1 MGAGSGMTWPLGAPR
16 TAALLC
22 PRITSSSAQQALL
35 GACRSSAHIFGSS
48 PRSAPTGCRL
58 LTENVCPHELR
69 GATVQVLSHTPWS
82 SRVAPWAWDHG
93 SDLTPQIAQCWT
105 QVARLLCLTSA
116 IFQRHLSC
124 SMPFQLQALL
134 GLTDDTPLT
143 EHHLQESSR
152 PYPVSLH
159 CPLHRLLR
167 PPEPTYLWWLR
178 LSLRIPPQPQPVRLP
193 HMGRAHYRPDGT
205 RRRTRGELEA
215 RAKKKA
221 KREREAA
228 EAAEAA
234 ERAGDRAAAVAA
246 PPEGAEPEE
255 EEKIEVEIEVEEE
268 EAIEELPVRRP
279 LARLRPAPKW
289 GAASD
294 RVPARD
300 RSRSPRRMAISS
312 DRLFRLSKAL
322 TSLLRHRAA
331 AEGLPLR
338 EDGFCEVGAV
348 TRTRAMR
355 SIGASSAEVL
365 YAVQHDAKRRYT
377 LQYHSGIPWIRA
389 AQGHSQAVRKDL
401 VMRRLRQH
409 ELPPFV
415 YHGTR
420 SWCYKSIVRAGLLAG
435 GPSGSRTDIHLVE
448 HFPESGRV
456 LSGWRAS
463 CELAIQVDTR
473 RAAAGGCTFFVSDN
487 DVFITEGVDGVLSPA
502 FISAVVIL
510 ASGEVIT
517 SPKAGTAPS
526 GEAVEAGL
534 RRVRRG
540 YMSVLRN
547 ALACLDGFGFDVFL
561 PCCFSQV
568 GASLCKWSTR
578 NLAGAAFIL
587 SSALRSTVHQP
598 MHWQVSPLRVAS
610 VNIHA
615 LPTAARASTV
625 YPCHFIH
632 GRIASNLQSAAHW
645 WQLGSVSRTTAPQG
659 AASSCMSSE
668 SEDLLSPLPPTA
680 PNGAAEPAR
689 GTPLWSPGDDDS
701 EDHPLLSTPSAHGLT
716 TPAGGT
722 PLWSPS
728 DNESEDIMPPS
739 PLPPPPRQA
748 APRELT
754 QPSQDTSAKGTP
766 IGGLMSRALRRENYA
781 PEILRVVEPVLN
793 QDKSDVTTNHDD
805 PPTTEVRP
813 ARPGEANTA
822 LTEAPS
828 STATALPAPDR
839 LPRVNWAENEV
850 FHFNPEAHCLSRV
863 PSASP
868 HPEGMQ
874 YGPARQS
881 SRACAKMLVRAGH
894 RCSVCYCL
902 ISLCSCHHG
911 KLNSISCSGHG
922 SHAAHSHPEPAH
934 ASSCV
939 SQAAD
944 LLFSI
949 RLEPLSISYTQ
960 LPVCRPHPL
969 PHGWQHPHPHQWQV
983 LHRSYTRKQRRA
995 HKHRSLPPAAAQSV
1009 FHAVFDWLHACSPLA
1024 IMNPHR
1030 PGGGPRQHYRPD
1042 GSRRRTA
1049 GELAKR
1055 AAKAAARAAAAAAD
1069 AAGGGVAQPAGP
1081 AVAKDGASTGT
1092 PAQATTSVTTAPL
1105 GVPPASTS
1113 TPASSTADASTSAP
1127 KSEPAPAAYPSR
1139 VQHPPP
1145 SIAAGPKP
1153 GGGEHR
1159 TWLPALPALR
1169 VKAPPPHLQ
1178 AEVTETAPGAPEK
1191 APSPKRTAEAA
1202 TLAPDETGDPKMST
1216 AEQKQALIPTAPS
1229 GEPPRLGP
1237 SQLPPEPPPPRR
1249 SKRSRTQP
1257 PRQLPAA
1264 DYAQTKWS
1272 QVTTLENMLEDIREA
1287 EVATMLSLFQQAGH
1301 YTSQHGP
1308 FHDLRDSLMRD
1319 QVCGPN
1325 GEPLPLPPVGN
1336 WILALGISLL
1346 GYDTPAGRELLTRL
1360 TNPQTVGDLT
1370 EAWAFQLWNR
1380 GHQSLC
1386 TQLSGFFM
1394 LLHNLLEDVPSRV
1407 YSVLGQEWRLTWME
1421 FRAVVRAWIGDP
1433 PTRTM
1438 LAITQVPETE
1448 TAHGRFGRLSE
1459 TMRARSLSPGH
1470 GPLLGSR
1477 ASFLDNTMDANA
1489 IPTIL
1494 LPYTFPAFQVGSA
1507 LPLSLQDQDQ
1517 SECAYM
1523 FAWMTMQVWLLAAF
1537 SIFTLLR
1544 CLRRCWANLAHHCLW
1559 CHTQCFDLRCLYPG
1573 VLRPAL
1579 SASLPGGCSRP
1590 SRVLC
1595 RRLVFLLC
1603 MSCFIWPGYS
1613 TGTAFATGTADPTVA
1628 SDLPVHHPLTLPA
1641 ADCQS
1646 LTSAG
1651 PTHLPRKRAL
1661 RRAIGRAARHPA
1673 QTTHYKGRLCT
1684 LAALREAPTT
1694 SGARPALRSRRG
1706 DTDSKQG
1713 PRLTALSWN
1722 VGGLSQEAWLE
1733 VQIWMHEQTE
1743 HDVILLQETHWRFTS
1758 SWSLPRYHIFHSGA
1772 TDHRFQGCMIA
1783 IRKSIASFESVRWS
1797 TPLVGHLMHVRFPV
1811 QGRHVD
1817 IINLYQYA
1825 LSTGPDRAAVLH
1837 KRERVL
1843 HHLDKTLSSL
1853 PIRNVLLLGGDFNT
1867 MGTRDSLPFGPGT
1880 YLGPHPHPDRHL
1892 LAHLAN
1898 THRLTALNTWGRV
1911 SKAPTFEHDQTRSQI
1926 DFFFARAA
1934 QIDGRSRRACTDPLF
1949 HLLRWRGGARHYPVL
1964 VNIPAVHYQS
1974 PAKLPEDTK
1983 THAPRYQLDQ
1993 PPDKVQAFC
2002 AHLAHTLS
2010 ASPTPSDL
2018 DRALQQAA
2026 AQHLIPA
2033 QPTTKSDSAADRV
2046 TGVVK
2051 HMWNLRH
2058 TAQQFAIEVLRP
2070 FTLVAQ
2076 IRHWR
2081 GTGERLWFS
2090 LGQLFSAWRHQA
2102 SYLRQHR
2109 YLRRRGRQVKKELLE
2124 EQLQQAWEAD
2134 QQGDKSSI
2142 WKVVNRL
2149 APRTAR
2155 IKIQLR
2161 GKQGNLL
2168 TPTEEADRFR
2178 TYCEHIY
2185 KLPTTSPSTTT
2196 IQPSSA
2202 LTPPPRTAPT
2212 LTSSS
2217 VHSPHSP
2224 HPLPRDTF
2232 PPHSP
2237 PSIPTLGPLEVPHL
2251 AEALS
2256 LLPARKATPP
2266 HLAQLSLWHLGKDVL
2281 LPHLAVLCR
2290 QLWQSPHA
2298 FHQLW
2303 ADAWIAWLA
2312 KPGKA
2317 PDQPENL
2324 RPISLTEGGGRIVV
2338 KALTLQLR
2346 PSLTEATQSWPQYAY
2361 VPGRSIEHAIIRAL
2375 HHCDRVNTAIA
2386 SQRVTLRERRATGR
2400 IPTACSGGV
2409 TLSIDTSKAFDT
2421 VDRGVLERELKTAR
2435 VPEPELT
2442 LILSLHRNIGY
2453 WPAGPTSD
2461 VRVSSERGVRQGCP
2475 LAPSLWTLVTVALLR
2490 TMADTESLHWIQH
2503 NATVFADDL
2512 LLQWEYHSVSELERM
2527 VSAIQHCFQVLARL
2541 GLQVQHRKTQLLVA
2555 QKGRLAH
2562 KWWKAH
2568 TASTKE
2574 GRFLRIPQ
2582 PNHKDLHLP
2591 IVPQLTYLGIVL
2603 SYVDA
2608 ATATVEHR
2616 LQVAEAQRARL
2627 LKVLHSRTLPLHKR
2641 VQLWLACVRSSAL
2654 YGLHLLDL
2662 KQKHV
2667 ARITIVLVRHLRAIA
2682 RSFAHMSQEASQ
2694 ALLLRLDVE
2703 DPLSFLLRAS
2713 QKLLAK
2719 TLHSQDPMVHQPC
2732 ILQWL
2737 TRITESRLALDSH
2750 VVHVFPPGEDSGPAA
2765 SVPDEEVRE
2774 SLRIA
2779 SLPPPL
2785 VGAQPGALVS
2795 GRHGPRQ
2802 TVFSCPTCRL
2812 YFPDLATLKK
2822 HHAKHHASPIAPPHP
2837 TANAAEVRQ
2846 HSVDGMP
2853 VCRHCSKDYVTWF
2866 NLKRHIQHG
2875 HCTTRWQATMT
2886 PQTPHTST
2894 RTELSHDP
2902 AQSQPEAT
2910 QTTEVPPT
2918 AAALATAPVSGVPTQ
2933 AGMSPPSPP
2942 LDGALIPVSP
2952 AQWLSFARLPEVQ
2965 TKLRQF
2971 CVTCGQWLVSVK
2983 SIKLHYRHVHV
2994 DIYNRFCQA
3003 AAADC
3008 KKVGHIVSPCVYC
3021 GAHITRTDQHSGT
3034 CPVLWQ
3040 ARVCCLVQAART
3052 SSQITR
3058 PAQFLGS
3065 ASSDPP
3071 SIPPSIHPSVP
3082 SSDHDSRDRTDGAGC
3097 RGIGLLWQ
3105 STGEKAPGTRHG
3117 GATGQISPPER
3128 ERQPATEEQPAATTA
3143 TAEKLPPNGPLSGEP
3158 SSGRTSRKIG
3168 DFFGPVTAQS
3178 GKGAHRPVGLPVPPS
3193 ERPHRPFHFSEW
3205 RRPSVDGAATP
3216 RGDGQLA
3223 GPAQQGQGHQ
3233 IPQADSAPVCDVGN
3247 HNQSFHVCGGQDCS
3261 GQGSGDGMGH
3271 QRSGVQLPRLERRG
3285 ATTRPSPRGDANTGS
3300 GVDRRQKAQNTLE
3313 RAGTHHQVRCSPQC
3327 PTELGLGNS
3336 DVRLRA
3342 IATNPGGSGGH
3353 GDLSEVV
3360 CLLRPSAS
3368 VTPAQTGPPRA
3379 VAVDQGASGGG
3390 GLVIGRGLTFS
3401 CVPAIPRSLVTV
3413 TLHNPGNHCYLN
3425 STVYLLAYACCMH
3438 APHGPP
3444 RGATALE
3451 YAVHSVLANPG
3462 EDTPPGGRR
3471 IAELPAWRSLLVHWH
3486 GLHQQQDAMELLHH
3500 LLERNP
3506 LPFANCQWEARPIP
3520 GTEAASR
3527 PLIRGSIYVS
3537 VPLPRRGHATLQ
3549 DCVVQWHEQKI
3560 PHGLLGTP
3568 SFLLV
3573 NLARYANIAR
3583 GKNPIRLPCK
3593 AMQKVS
3599 FPVFRGT
3606 GHDVAWTSYT
3616 LVAGIMHLGPQPQS
3630 GHYRSFLAHPGSCL
3644 DSWPQVSTSCSSEPQ
3659 LMPAGDR
3666 GSSAPSGRPS
3676 APSGSRHY
3684 TWWCTDD
3691 GKAAEVCHPT
3701 YYRTLSENCY
3711 VLCFCLTEH
3720 LNTC

>member
-1 MGAGSGMTWPLGAPR
+1 M
-16 TAALLC
+16 
-22 PRITSSSAQQALL
+22 
-35 GACRSSAHIFGSS
+35 
-48 PRSAPTGCRL
+48 
-58 LTENVCPHELR
+58 
-69 GATVQVLSHTPWS
+69 
-82 SRVAPWAWDHG
+82 
-93 SDLTPQIAQCWT
+93 
-105 QVARLLCLTSA
+105 
-116 IFQRHLSC
+116 
-124 SMPFQLQALL
+124 
-134 GLTDDTPLT
+134 
-143 EHHLQESSR
+143 
-152 PYPVSLH
+152 
-159 CPLHRLLR
+159 
-167 PPEPTYLWWLR
+167 
-178 LSLRIPPQPQPVRLP
+178 
-193 HMGRAHYRPDGT
+193 
-205 RRRTRGELEA
+205 
-215 RAKKKA
+215 
-221 KREREAA
+221 
-228 EAAEAA
+228 
-234 ERAGDRAAAVAA
+234 
-246 PPEGAEPEE
+246 
-255 EEKIEVEIEVEEE
+255 
-268 EAIEELPVRRP
+268 
-279 LARLRPAPKW
+279 
-289 GAASD
+289 
-294 RVPARD
+294 
-300 RSRSPRRMAISS
+300 
-312 DRLFRLSKAL
+312 
-322 TSLLRHRAA
+322 
-331 AEGLPLR
+331 
-338 EDGFCEVGAV
+338 
-348 TRTRAMR
+348 
-355 SIGASSAEVL
+355 
-365 YAVQHDAKRRYT
+365 
-377 LQYHSGIPWIRA
+377 
-389 AQGHSQAVRKDL
+389 
-401 VMRRLRQH
+401 
-409 ELPPFV
+409 
-415 YHGTR
+415 
-420 SWCYKSIVRAGLLAG
+420 
-435 GPSGSRTDIHLVE
+435 
-448 HFPESGRV
+448 
-456 LSGWRAS
+456 
-463 CELAIQVDTR
+463 
-473 RAAAGGCTFFVSDN
+473 
-487 DVFITEGVDGVLSPA
+487 
-502 FISAVVIL
+502 
-510 ASGEVIT
+510 
-517 SPKAGTAPS
+517 
-526 GEAVEAGL
+526 
-534 RRVRRG
+534 
-540 YMSVLRN
+540 
-547 ALACLDGFGFDVFL
+547 
-561 PCCFSQV
+561 
-568 GASLCKWSTR
+568 
-578 NLAGAAFIL
+578 
-587 SSALRSTVHQP
+587 
-598 MHWQVSPLRVAS
+598 
-610 VNIHA
+610 
-615 LPTAARASTV
+615 
-625 YPCHFIH
+625 
-632 GRIASNLQSAAHW
+632 
-645 WQLGSVSRTTAPQG
+645 
-659 AASSCMSSE
+659 
-668 SEDLLSPLPPTA
+668 
-680 PNGAAEPAR
+680 
-689 GTPLWSPGDDDS
+689 
-701 EDHPLLSTPSAHGLT
+701 
-716 TPAGGT
+716 
-722 PLWSPS
+722 
-728 DNESEDIMPPS
+728 
-739 PLPPPPRQA
+739 
-748 APRELT
+748 
-754 QPSQDTSAKGTP
+754 
-766 IGGLMSRALRRENYA
+766 
-781 PEILRVVEPVLN
+781 
-793 QDKSDVTTNHDD
+793 
-805 PPTTEVRP
+805 
-813 ARPGEANTA
+813 
-822 LTEAPS
+822 
-828 STATALPAPDR
+828 TALPAPDR

-850 FHFNPEAHCLSRV
+850 FHFNPEAHRLFTV
-863 PSASP
+863 PSASLRS
-868 HPEGMQ
+868 EGTQ
-874 YGPARQS
+874 YGPARHS

-902 ISLCSCHHG
+902 ISLCSCHHE
-911 KLNSISCSGHG
+911 KFSPLSCAGYGGCTPPSY
-922 SHAAHSHPEPAH
+922 PELAH
-934 ASSCV
+934 ALSCV
-939 SQAAD
+939 SQATD
-944 LLFSI
+944 LLFHI
-949 RLEPLSISYTQ
+949 TPEPLSICCATLS
-960 LPVCRPHPL
+960 VCSPHPL

-983 LHRSYTRKQRRA
+983 LHRSFTRRQRRK
-995 HKHRSLPPAAAQSV
+995 HKHRSLPPAAAQRV
-1009 FHAVFDWLHACSPLA
+1009 FHAAFDWLRTCSRFA

-1069 AAGGGVAQPAGP
+1069 AAGGGVAKPAVP
-1081 AVAKDGASTGT
+1081 AVAKEGAPAGH
-1092 PAQATTSVTTAPL
+1092 PAQAVASVTTASL
-1105 GVPPASTS
+1105 RVPPAPTSTS
-1113 TPASSTADASTSAP
+1113 TSSTAAASTSVP
-1127 KSEPAPAAYPSR
+1127 KSEPVPTAY
-1139 VQHPPP
+1139 P
-1145 SIAAGPKP
+1145 SIAAAPKP

-1178 AEVTETAPGAPEK
+1178 AEAAENAPEAPAK

-1202 TLAPDETGDPKMST
+1202 TLAPDVAPDESDDLKTST
-1216 AEQKQALIPTAPS
+1216 AEPEQTLISTAPY
-1229 GEPPRLGP
+1229 GEPSRLDP
-1237 SQLPPEPPPPRR
+1237 TQLPPAPPPPRR

-1257 PRQLPAA
+1257 PRQIPAA
-1264 DYAQTKWS
+1264 DHAQTKWS
-1272 QVTTLENMLEDIREA
+1272 QVTTLESMLEDLREA
-1287 EVATMLSLFQQAGH
+1287 DVATMLSLFQQAGH
-1301 YTSQHGP
+1301 YATHHGP
-1308 FHDLRDSLMRD
+1308 FHDLRDSLMHA

-1346 GYDTPAGRELLTRL
+1346 GYDTLAGRELLTRL

-1380 GHQSLC
+1380 GHKSLC

-1394 LLHNLLEDVPSRV
+1394 LLHTLLEDVPARV

-1433 PTRTM
+1433 PTQTM

-1459 TMRARSLSPGH
+1459 TLRARSLSPDY
-1470 GPLLGSR
+1470 GPFLGSR
-1477 ASFLDNTMDANA
+1477 TSFLDNTVDANA
-1489 IPTIL
+1489 IPSIL
-1494 LPYTFPAFQVGSA
+1494 LPYTFPAFQAGLA

-1523 FAWMTMQVWLLAAF
+1523 FAWMTLQVWLLAAI

-1544 CLRRCWANLAHHCLW
+1544 CSRRCWTNLVHHCLW
-1559 CHTQCFDLRCLYPG
+1559 CHTQCFNLCCLYSGMP
-1573 VLRPAL
+1573 RPAL
-1579 SASLPGGCSRP
+1579 KASMPGGYSRP
-1590 SRVLC
+1590 SRILC
-1595 RRLVFLLC
+1595 RRLVFVLC
-1603 MSCFIWPGYS
+1603 MGCFIWPGCS
-1613 TGTAFATGTADPTVA
+1613 TRTAFAKRTADSTVA
-1628 SDLPVHHPLTLPA
+1628 SDLPVQHTRPLPA
-1641 ADCQS
+1641 ADCRI
-1646 LTSAG
+1646 LASAG
-1651 PTHLPRKRAL
+1651 PTPLPRKRAL

-1684 LAALREAPTT
+1684 LTALREAPTT

-1713 PRLTALSWN
+1713 PRLTALTWN

-1825 LSTGPDRAAVLH
+1825 LSSGPDRAAVLH

-1880 YLGPHPHPDRHL
+1880 YLGPNPHPDRHL

-1898 THRLTALNTWGRV
+1898 THRLTALNTWGRI
-1911 SKAPTFEHDQTRSQI
+1911 SKAPTFEHDRIRSQI

-1934 QIDGRSRRACTDPLF
+1934 QVDGRSRQACTDPLF

-1974 PAKLPEDTK
+1974 PAQLPEDARIR
-1983 THAPRYQLDQ
+1983 APRYQLDQ

-2010 ASPTPSDL
+2010 DPPTPSDL

-2026 AQHLIPA
+2026 AQHLIPV
-2033 QPTTKSDSAADRV
+2033 QPLTKIDSAADRV

-2070 FTLVAQ
+2070 FTLAAQ
-2076 IRHWR
+2076 IRHWQ

-2134 QQGDKSSI
+2134 RQGDKSSI

-2155 IKIQLR
+2155 VKIQLR
-2161 GKQGNLL
+2161 GTQGNLL
-2168 TPTEEADRFR
+2168 TPTEEAEKFR

-2185 KLPTTSPSTTT
+2185 KLPITSPSTAT
-2196 IQPSSA
+2196 IQPSPA
-2202 LTPPPRTAPT
+2202 LAPPHQTAPT

-2217 VHSPHSP
+2217 VPSPHSP
-2224 HPLPRDTF
+2224 HQMPLNSI
-2232 PPHSP
+2232 PPSSP
-2237 PSIPTLGPLEVPHL
+2237 PSVPTFGPLEVPHL

-2256 LLPARKATPP
+2256 LLPARKATPS

-2281 LPHLAVLCR
+2281 LPHLAVLCDH
-2290 QLWQSPHA
+2290 LWQSPHA

-2375 HHCDRVNTAIA
+2375 HHCDRVNTTVA

-2400 IPTACSGGV
+2400 VPTACCGGV

-2421 VDRGVLERELKTAR
+2421 VDRGVLESELKTAR

-2503 NATVFADDL
+2503 NATMFADDL

-2527 VSAIQHCFQVLARL
+2527 ISAIQRCFQVLARL

-2555 QKGRLAH
+2555 QQGRLAH

-2616 LQVAEAQRARL
+2616 LHVAEAQRARL

-2641 VQLWLACVRSSAL
+2641 VQLWLACVRSSAI

-2667 ARITIVLVRHLRAIA
+2667 ARITITLVRHLRAIA
-2682 RSFAHMSQEASQ
+2682 RSFAHMSQETSQ
-2694 ALLLRLDVE
+2694 ALLLRLNVE

-2713 QKLLAK
+2713 QKLLIK
-2719 TLHSQDPMVHQPC
+2719 TLHSQDPMVHQSC

-2737 TRITESRLALDSH
+2737 TRTTESRLALDSH
-2750 VVHVFPPGEDSGPAA
+2750 VVHAFPPGEDSSSAA
-2765 SVPDEEVRE
+2765 TALDEEISE

-2802 TVFSCPTCRL
+2802 TVFSCPTCSL
-2812 YFPDLATLKK
+2812 GFPDLATLKK
-2822 HHAKHHASPIAPPHP
+2822 HHTKHHASPIVPPHP

-2853 VCRHCSKDYVTWF
+2853 VCRHCGKDYVTWF
-2866 NLKRHIQHG
+2866 NLRRHIQQG
-2875 HCTTRWQATMT
+2875 HCTTRWQATMPHPT
-2886 PQTPHTST
+2886 HHTST
-2894 RTELSHDP
+2894 RTDLNHSP
-2902 AQSQPEAT
+2902 AQPQPEAM
-2910 QTTEVPPT
+2910 QTTEASPK
-2918 AAALATAPVSGVPTQ
+2918 AAALATAPVPGEPKQ
-2933 AGMSPPSPP
+2933 AGTNPSSPS
-2942 LDGALIPVSP
+2942 LDSALIPTSP
-2952 AQWLSFARLPEVQ
+2952 TQWLSFARLPEVQ
-2965 TKLRQF
+2965 AKLRQF

-2983 SIKLHYRHVHV
+2983 SVKLHYRYVHA
-2994 DIYNRFCQA
+2994 DIYNRFGQA

-3052 SSQITR
+3052 SSRITR

-3071 SIPPSIHPSVP
+3071 SIPPSTHLSVP
-3082 SSDHDSRDRTDGAGC
+3082 SSDHDPRDRTDGAGC
-3097 RGIGLLWQ
+3097 RGNGLLWQ
-3105 STGEKAPGTRHG
+3105 STGEKAPGTRHRG
-3117 GATGQISPPER
+3117 TTGQISPPER
-3128 ERQPATEEQPAATTA
+3128 ERPPATAKQPAATTA
-3143 TAEKLPPNGPLSGEP
+3143 TTKKLPTSGPLSGEP
-3158 SSGRTSRKIG
+3158 NSGRQSRKIG
-3168 DFFGPVTAQS
+3168 DFFGPVATQS
-3178 GKGAHRPVGLPVPPS
+3178 GKGAHSPVGLPVPPS
-3193 ERPHRPFHFSEW
+3193 ERPHRPLHFSEW
-3205 RRPSVDGAATP
+3205 GRPSVDGAATS

-3223 GPAQQGQGHQ
+3223 GPAQQGKGHQ
-3233 IPQADSAPVCDVGN
+3233 VSQADSAPVCDVGN
-3247 HNQSFHVCGGQDCS
+3247 HHQSFHVCGGQECS
-3261 GQGSGDGMGH
+3261 SQGSGDGMGH

-3285 ATTRPSPRGDANTGS
+3285 AETRPSTRGDADTTS
-3300 GVDRRQKAQNTLE
+3300 GADRRQKAQNTAE
-3313 RAGTHHQVRCSPQC
+3313 RAGTHHQVRCSPQR

-3336 DVRLRA
+3336 DVRLGA
-3342 IATNPGGSGGH
+3342 ITPNPGGSGGH

-3379 VAVDQGASGGG
+3379 VAVDQGDSGGG
-3390 GLVIGRGLTFS
+3390 GLVIGRGLTLS

-3444 RGATALE
+3444 RGATVLE
-3451 YAVHSVLANPG
+3451 HAIHSVLANPG
-3462 EDTPPGGRR
+3462 EDTPLGERR
-3471 IAELPAWRSLLVHWH
+3471 IAELPAWRSLLEHWH

-3506 LPFANCQWEARPIP
+3506 LPFARCQWEARPVP

-3527 PLIRGSIYVS
+3527 PLIRGSFYVS
-3537 VPLPRRGHATLQ
+3537 MPLPRRGHATLQ
-3549 DCVVQWHEQKI
+3549 DCIVQWHEQKI

-3568 SFLLV
+3568 SILFV

-3583 GKNPIRLPCK
+3583 GNNPIRLPCK
-3593 AMQKVS
+3593 ALQKVS

-3606 GHDVAWTSYT
+3606 GHDVTWTSYT
-3616 LVAGIMHLGPQPQS
+3616 LVAGVMHLGPQPQS

-3644 DSWPQVSTSCSSEPQ
+3644 ASWPQASTSCSSEPQ
-3659 LMPAGDR
+3659 LLPAGDR
-3666 GSSAPSGRPS
+3666 GSSAPSGTPS
-3676 APSGSRHY
+3676 APSGSRNY

-3691 GKAAEVCHPT
+3691 GKTAEVCHPT
-3701 YYRTLSENCY
+3701 YFRTLSEN
-3711 VLCFCLTEH
+3711 
-3720 LNTC
+3720 